1 MLAGLSFGLVI
12 TVTAGFGIDVI
23 CFSDLFESSLTD
35 RPWHEPIR
43 LKPSMKLYKVQ
54 RRRMSLDS

>member
-43 LKPSMKLYKVQ
+43 LKPSMSCTRYKGGA
-54 RRRMSLDS
+54 